1 MVRIQRFPQGTRVR
15 VRRGDY
21 PLAPEMEGREGM
33 VVTLQRRTG
42 RQYLVQLDGE
52 DQFHRF
58 DESELV
64 ALAPGA
70 PLSEAGA
77 HQGGGASDHAS

>member
-1 MVRIQRFPQGTRVR
+1 MVKIQNFPQGTRVR

-21 PLAPEMEGREGM
+21 PLESEMVGREGL

-52 DQFHRF
+52 DQFRRF

-70 PLSEAGA
+70 PLQEAGA
-77 HQGGGASDHAS
+77 HHGGGGSDHQS